1 MVRNYYLLVFIL
13 NFLDQIQTGKNA
25 YRLFTKGI
33 EALSH
38 MDAGIDP

>member
-25 YRLFTKGI
+25 HTLFTKGT

-38 MDAGIDP
+38 IDAGIDP